1 MDEFAASGIS
11 PELAAASVQWLEGR
25 WALVELIE
33 DRCSELQRNSTYVTG
48 RETDGATSVAG
59 LRKAYSFIEAGGWFA
74 TPANATPAYCKPATP
89 RMDETRQ
96 RVIKYETARGG
107 QPLPLLP
114 NLPSGMTW
122 DGEAIAI
129 TEGWKKALA
138 LVQYGLPAVALR
150 GITQWHAKGSRELW
164 PELAAAVAGK
174 VVYLAF
180 DQDEKRRT
188 RRDVSRQCLALA
200 RAVVAA
206 GGVPRVLWW
215 DGSKGKGID
224 DLLVG
229 FPQGD
234 RVDTLAGL
242 CKKSLS
248 LKDYQ
253 RQATLAQAA
262 AILDIAPPVAQHNTE
277 GEYIP
282 VLPPL
287 QVGVLHWVDAP
298 MNSGK
303 SYRIGRDWVKPWA
316 AGGGVVVVLSPLNS
330 LGMQSAR
337 EWDLPH
343 IHEYKTDPI
352 SRRALEADVSSRGGL
367 VACFNSLHRVVSLIP
382 SGRPLLLV
390 VDEAAQV
397 LDGAGEGGTLRG
409 IWSDRWES
417 FIALSRRAVEG
428 GAIALA
434 EAGLDQATISLVQS
448 LSGAPQ
454 VVGLRHSKESEP
466 WDVEFTEA
474 HPLSGWRA
482 GLLTDLEHSGENI
495 LFVTTSQAEGRR
507 LQRAAAQKGIE
518 AIRIDSETNEG
529 GKFREF
535 FETPESW
542 LHSVRPRLLILS
554 PSAKTGLSIEGGI
567 SAEDAYFCRVYGYFP
582 SLDTDTHLQLLGRYR
597 PPVPRIIWTP
607 AYINPEPNEKPSKF
621 AIAHGLSKE
630 AADYARAGGFEQSPD
645 TTEETTIAQYLATRR
660 SRRWAQKIN
669 PGGALRDVLQ
679 AAGHEIT
686 EAGAAKDDNV
696 INLWKDIKEAIARE
710 DAELYA
716 GLELKSTDNLKWAKE
731 TLAAVDS
738 SHLARCRAQK
748 VLTALRF
755 PNPNLDWNCAELW
768 YQAQFAPRDGDQ
780 GGPLAPGAA
789 LWAESEHYRDIW
801 ADDAKEAATVLTQ
814 RLKAVHL
821 LPKAGARAAL
831 GAIFKPYADKLLQAG
846 KVVPGGATE
855 GEIKAI
861 ALRYS
866 DQLRRY
872 WRLSITADQS
882 DTAIANK
889 ICRKFGLTL
898 ERLAKV
904 TNDQGDRV
912 WTYFIAADQVWRS
925 LVDARRW
932 ALSQS
937 GTDSLEETLNRFVPD
952 PDDDQ
957 DDGDPIADSPP
968 LSGDSPDEKGQAGQ
982 IKMFAA

>member
-1 MDEFAASGIS
+1 LTADNWLDEFAASGIS
-11 PELAAASVQWLEGR
+11 AELAWDNAEWREGDRAIQEFLADTITARQANQSYLTVGNAALYRG
-25 WALVELIE
+25 
-33 DRCSELQRNSTYVTG
+33 
-48 RETDGATSVAG
+48 
-59 LRKAYSFIEAGGWFA
+59 YSFLGNGCWAA
-74 TPANATPAYCKPATP
+74 VPSVCPVPYVKPAAP
-89 RMDETRQ
+89 RYDAIRQ
-96 RVIKYETARGG
+96 RVIKYETPPGAEA
-107 QPLPLLP
+107 LPLFP
-114 NLPSGMTW
+114 HLPSGMDW
-122 DGEAIAI
+122 EDGAIAI
-129 TEGWKKALA
+129 TEGFKKSLA

-164 PELAAAVAGK
+164 PELAAAVEGK

-215 DGSKGKGID
+215 DGANGKGID
-224 DLLVG
+224 DYLVG
-229 FPQGD
+229 FPEGD
-234 RVDTLAGL
+234 RVDTLAML

-248 LKDYQ
+248 LQQYQ

-262 AILDIAPPVAQHNTE
+262 AILEVSPPVAQHNTE

-282 VLPPL
+282 VLPALVPGA
-287 QVGVLHWVDAP
+287 VHWVDAP

-466 WDVEFTEA
+466 WEIEFTEA

-535 FETPESW
+535 FETPEAW
-542 LHSVRPRLLILS
+542 LYSVQPRLLILS

-567 SAEDAYFCRVYGYFP
+567 SAEGAYFSRVYGYFP

-597 PPVPRIIWTP
+597 PPVPRVIWCP
-607 AYINPEPNEKPSKF
+607 AYINPEPNEKPSKL
-621 AIAHGLSKE
+621 AISHGLSKE

-660 SRRWAQKIN
+660 SRRWAQKIS

-679 AAGHEIT
+679 AAGHEIEET
-686 EAGAAKDDNV
+686 EAAKDNTT

-716 GLELKSTDNLKWAKE
+716 GLTLKSTDNLKWAKE

-738 SHLARCRAQK
+738 SYLSRCRAQK

-755 PNPNLDWNCAELW
+755 PNLDWNCAELW
-768 YQAQFAPRDGDQ
+768 YHAQFAPRDGDQ

-789 LWAESEHYRDIW
+789 LWAESERYLDIW
-801 ADDAKEAATVLTQ
+801 ADDTKEAATVLTQ

-831 GAIFKPYADKLLQAG
+831 GAIFRPLADKLLQAG

-912 WTYFIAADQVWRS
+912 WTYSIAADQVWRS

-932 ALSQS
+932 ALSKS
-937 GTDSLEETLNRFVPD
+937 GTDSLEATLNRFVPD

-968 LSGDSPDEKGQAGQ
+968 LHGSFPDEKGQAGQ